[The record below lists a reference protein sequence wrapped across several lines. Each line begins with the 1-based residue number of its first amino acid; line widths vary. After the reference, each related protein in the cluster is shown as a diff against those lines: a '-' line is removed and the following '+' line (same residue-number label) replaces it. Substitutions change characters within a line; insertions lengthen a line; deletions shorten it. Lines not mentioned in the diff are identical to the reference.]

1 MYKKFILQLFLCN
14 MMLVTGWL
22 CVKETQLARLS
33 ATPAFKTS
41 LSQSCQVPQVDRVFG
56 IPRRAASGQRMQ
68 DAAQVAYE
76 DGRLARENYLAILAE
91 RKGKEAANG

>member
-1 MYKKFILQLFLCN
+1 
-14 MMLVTGWL
+14 ML
-22 CVKETQLARLS
+22 
-33 ATPAFKTS
+33 
-41 LSQSCQVPQVDRVFG
+41 
-56 IPRRAASGQRMQ
+56 AASGQRMQ